1 MAVLGPVAAPVL
13 PFPAAD
19 SVFRDDRDLDIVED
33 APAASAK
40 VASAGVEG
48 LLARPLFVVV
58 TVVVGVGGGS
68 NVGVSFL
75 MGSRSSILTDASFLL
90 FPRLFG
96 TGVPFAVE
104 DGSGGG
110 GGISVSGLETASEL
124 ALGIRGATT
133 GSFGAVVSVP
143 VFAPLICWSTV
154 GVLIA
159 TPFGCLLFEAADV
172 GRCREASPFG
182 WVDVEFFRAREEAGR
197 G

>member
-1 MAVLGPVAAPVL
+1 MAVPGPVAAPVL

-19 SVFRDDRDLDIVED
+19 SVFRDDRDLDIVD

-40 VASAGVEG
+40 VASAGVDG

-58 TVVVGVGGGS
+58 TVVVGVGGG

-75 MGSRSSILTDASFLL
+75 MGSRSSIFTDASFLL
-90 FPRLFG
+90 FPLLLG
-96 TGVPFAVE
+96 TGVPFE
-104 DGSGGG
+104 DNGSGSG
-110 GGISVSGLETASEL
+110 GGISVSGLETVSEL
-124 ALGIRGATT
+124 ALGTRGGTAV
-133 GSFGAVVSVP
+133 SFCVVVSVS
-143 VFAPLICWSTV
+143 VFAPLLCWSAL

-159 TPFGCLLFEAADV
+159 TPFGCLLFEAADA
-172 GRCREASPFG
+172 GRCRDASPFG